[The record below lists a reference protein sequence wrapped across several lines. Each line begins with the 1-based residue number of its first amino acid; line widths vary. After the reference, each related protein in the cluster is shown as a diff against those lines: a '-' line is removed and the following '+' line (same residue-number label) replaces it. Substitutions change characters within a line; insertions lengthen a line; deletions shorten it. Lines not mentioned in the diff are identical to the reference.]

1 MPKIIVGIIAIALVG
16 MAGGFWLYQSIS
28 AARGMTDAEAE
39 SCEIDSD
46 CVVFGED
53 GDCNCGCFNKN
64 YEWEKTSDCFC
75 AAPKLCRCIN
85 GKCEAVFGEINSF
98 DDCAAA
104 GYLVMESYP
113 RQCRIP
119 GREAFIE
126 DIGNELEKIDII
138 RIDSPRPNQVISSP
152 LIIQGEA
159 RGTWFFEGDFPVYLL
174 DDNGKELKIGIAR
187 AESDW
192 MTEDFVPFEAK
203 IEFQQPKTKPGILVF
218 KKDNP
223 SGLPE
228 HDDELRMP
236 VRF

>member
-16 MAGGFWLYQSIS
+16 VAGGLWLYQSIS
-28 AARGMTDAEAE
+28 AP
-39 SCEIDSD
+39 
-46 CVVFGED
+46 V
-53 GDCNCGCFNKN
+53 
-64 YEWEKTSDCFC
+64 
-75 AAPKLCRCIN
+75 
-85 GKCEAVFGEINSF
+85 GEISSF
-98 DDCAAA
+98 DDCVAA
-104 GYLVMESYP
+104 GYPVMESYP
-113 RQCRIP
+113 RQCRIS
-119 GREAFIE
+119 GGEAFVE

-138 RIDSPRPNQVISSP
+138 RINSPRPNQTISSP

-174 DDNGKELKIGIAR
+174 DDNRKELEIGIAHS
-187 AESDW
+187 ESDW
-192 MTEDFVPFEAK
+192 MTEDFVPFKAK
-203 IEFQQPKTKPGILVF
+203 IEFQQPKTKTGVLIF

>member
-16 MAGGFWLYQSIS
+16 VAGSFWLYQSIS
-28 AARGMTDAEAE
+28 AP
-39 SCEIDSD
+39 
-46 CVVFGED
+46 V
-53 GDCNCGCFNKN
+53 
-64 YEWEKTSDCFC
+64 
-75 AAPKLCRCIN
+75 
-85 GKCEAVFGEINSF
+85 GEINSF

-104 GYLVMESYP
+104 GYPVMESYP

-119 GREAFIE
+119 GGEAFVE
-126 DIGNELEKIDII
+126 DIGNELEKIDVI
-138 RIDSPRPNQVISSP
+138 RVDSPRPNQTISSP

-187 AESDW
+187 AKSDS
-192 MTEDFVPFEAK
+192 MTESFVRFEAK
-203 IEFQQPKTKPGILVF
+203 IEFQQPKTKIGALIF

-223 SGLPE
+223 SGLIE

-236 VRF
+236 IHF

>member
-1 MPKIIVGIIAIALVG
+1 MSKIIVGIIAIALVG
-16 MAGGFWLYQSIS
+16 VAGSFWIHQSIS
-28 AARGMTDAEAE
+28 AP
-39 SCEIDSD
+39 
-46 CVVFGED
+46 V
-53 GDCNCGCFNKN
+53 
-64 YEWEKTSDCFC
+64 
-75 AAPKLCRCIN
+75 
-85 GKCEAVFGEINSF
+85 GEISSF

-104 GYLVMESYP
+104 GYPVMESYP

-119 GREAFIE
+119 GREAFVK

-138 RIDSPRPNQVISSP
+138 RIDSPRPNQTISSP

-187 AESDW
+187 AKSDW
-192 MTEDFVPFEAK
+192 MTENFVLFEAK
-203 IEFQQPKTKPGILVF
+203 IEFQQPKIKTGVLVF

-223 SGLPE
+223 SGLLE